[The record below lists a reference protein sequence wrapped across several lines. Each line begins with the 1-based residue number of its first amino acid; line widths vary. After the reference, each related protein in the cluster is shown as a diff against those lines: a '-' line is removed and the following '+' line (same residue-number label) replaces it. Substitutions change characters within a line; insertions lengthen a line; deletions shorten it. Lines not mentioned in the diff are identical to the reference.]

1 MNLLYYLVYKKLFI
15 FFLEL
20 NSYAVYSLAFFAY
33 MVSSSLLLLKGL
45 NNHIRAFLLPWLAG
59 MGVIVLFLLVWSI
72 WLLYGYYIYVRYILL
87 EIPIISIKIN
97 NNHKPYKIMNNN
109 YNILHCVV
117 YILLLLVLAICD
129 FWVIKCF

>member
-97 NNHKPYKIMNNN
+97 NNHKPYKIMNN

-117 YILLLLVLAICD
+117 YTIIC
-129 FWVIKCF
+129 F